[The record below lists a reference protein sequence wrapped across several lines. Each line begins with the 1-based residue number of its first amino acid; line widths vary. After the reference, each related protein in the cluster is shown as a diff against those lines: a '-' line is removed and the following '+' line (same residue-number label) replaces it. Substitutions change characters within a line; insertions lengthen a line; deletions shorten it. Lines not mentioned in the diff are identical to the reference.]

1 METGLM
7 ISTAGV
13 LTGPVSEVLTISVEK
28 DPGEVETMQRPVHSI
43 PQIVVPIGEPEEK
56 LREIQNVTSI
66 TGLQA
71 REEFVQMMGGNGSMM
86 EKTNETEAYANK
98 PGDIE
103 KNMPVADSHN
113 TSTTDNLQ
121 YIIVKVKASEPVE
134 LIRKLVVDT
143 IKIPLSKASVYY
155 RGNQVRYI

>member
-1 METGLM
+1 M

-28 DPGEVETMQRPVHSI
+28 DPGEVETMQQPVHSI

-56 LREIQNVTSI
+56 LHEVQNVTSI
-66 TGLQA
+66 PGLQA
-71 REEFVQMMGGNGSMM
+71 REEFVQMMGGNGNMM
-86 EKTNETEAYANK
+86 EKTNETETYANK

-113 TSTTDNLQ
+113 TSSTDNLQ
-121 YIIVKVKASEPVE
+121 YIIVKVKASESVE

-143 IKIPLSKASVYY
+143 IKIPLNKASVYY
-155 RGNQVRYI
+155 RGNQVRYSTKPF